1 MSTKTDVSN
10 FLQLGAK
17 YELILIGL
25 FDEITKQREITE
37 KIQSKFNATQATLD
51 KASSDLRAATSDL
64 KGSQAF
70 LDKASSDLRAANS
83 DLRDS
88 QASLDK
94 ASSDLRESLNSLET
108 ESAKFQTMAADLA
121 KASAKQRKVNFFL
134 IFLGMAIFV
143 SNLVVWVTKF

>member
-37 KIQSKFNATQATLD
+37 KIQSKFNATQAT
-51 KASSDLRAATSDL
+51 
-64 KGSQAF
+64 

>member
-51 KASSDLRAATSDL
+51 KASSDLRAA
-64 KGSQAF
+64 
-70 LDKASSDLRAANS
+70 NS

-94 ASSDLRESLNSLET
+94 ASSDSRESLNSLET

-121 KASAKQRKVNFFL
+121 KASAKQRKINFFL